1 MTKSVSVLH
10 YYVLISNFPLVL
22 FADNHLSFSLYDL
35 GLDKEEDVSQDYS
48 PKFPETIKSR
58 NFYTNNLEN
67 HKKRENNETES
78 QNITRRMDSADDYE
92 LSDQAAEEDK
102 SEPEYYYYYYYDY
115 MDSGIDISHELST
128 YEPLP
133 TPLPLEDVVTPDKE
147 ADVTE

>member
-1 MTKSVSVLH
+1 ME
-10 YYVLISNFPLVL
+10 PLRPSQH
-22 FADNHLSFSLYDL
+22 FASQILSTL
-35 GLDKEEDVSQDYS
+35 GLDKKEDASKKS
-48 PKFPETIKSR
+48 PPNFRETIKSR